1 MDISKMLTISM
12 AHITEE
18 TDNELQHNPDKFEE
32 LFYYNEDWWG
42 YMMQIPPH
50 TTLEDI
56 PEDLRMCIE
65 LARQNDCEWLQLDCD
80 GEEVP
85 ELPTYDW

>member
-32 LFYYNEDWWG
+32 LLYYETG
-42 YMMQIPPH
+42 YGYFICAMPH
-50 TTLEDI
+50 STLEDI
-56 PEDLRMCIE
+56 PECLKRCVE
-65 LARQNDCEWLQLDCD
+65 FARQNDCEWLCLDWD